1 MKTLICRMA
10 RSIHL
15 TLALTMLS
23 GAVLAATPIN
33 LTMHKNPSCGC
44 CEAYAKYLQK
54 NGFHV
59 KTINH
64 DNMTPI
70 KTRLGTMQ
78 AASCHTME
86 VNGYVVEGH
95 VPVAA
100 IKKMLRERPNIKGI
114 ALPGMPASSP
124 GMGSEKPGSLNVM
137 QIEHNGKAD
146 KLYQRL

>member
-1 MKTLICRMA
+1 
-10 RSIHL
+10 
-15 TLALTMLS
+15 
-23 GAVLAATPIN
+23 
-33 LTMHKNPSCGC
+33 
-44 CEAYAKYLQK
+44 
-54 NGFHV
+54 
-59 KTINH
+59 
-64 DNMTPI
+64 
-70 KTRLGTMQ
+70 MQ

-124 GMGSEKPGSLNVM
+124 GMGAEKPGSLNVM

>member
-44 CEAYAKYLQK
+44 CETYAKYLQK

-100 IKKMLRERPNIKGI
+100 IKKCYE
-114 ALPGMPASSP
+114 
-124 GMGSEKPGSLNVM
+124 NVPTL
-137 QIEHNGKAD
+137 KV
-146 KLYQRL
+146 